1 MAVSSE
7 ALRFDGVTQSFGT
20 TVALEGIDLS
30 VRTGE
35 FLTIVGPSGC
45 GKSTLLR
52 LAAGLISPT
61 GGRVSVHDEEV
72 SEPRRDVGFMFQKP
86 TLLPWLSA
94 RENVMLPKSL
104 HSRPTQNDRAE
115 ADRLLELVG
124 LQGSEYRYPDHL
136 SGGMQ
141 QRVALARLLMTGADL
156 LLLDEPFGALDEFTR
171 EKLNFE
177 LLDIRRATG
186 ATIVLVTHSISEA
199 VLLGDRVVAM
209 SPRPGRIAEQ
219 VEVGLGD
226 VKNLSD
232 PAQWRLRPLAEP
244 ALEDAFDDGRRAA

>member
-1 MAVSSE
+1 MASE
-7 ALRFDGVTQSFGT
+7 ALRFEGVDQSFGDT
-20 TVALEGIDLS
+20 RALDGIDMS
-30 VRTGE
+30 VHQGE

-52 LAAGLISPT
+52 LAAGLIAPT
-61 GGRVSVHDEEV
+61 AGRLIVHGEQV
-72 SEPRRDVGFMFQKP
+72 TGPRRDVGFMFQKP
-86 TLLPWLSA
+86 TLLPWLNA
-94 RENVMLPKSL
+94 RENVLLPRSL
-104 HSRPTQNDRAE
+104 HTRPTAGDRDE
-115 ADRLLELVG
+115 ADRLLALVG
-124 LQGSEYRYPDHL
+124 LHGSAFRYPDHL

-171 EKLNFE
+171 ENLNFE

-209 SPRPGRIAEQ
+209 SPRPGRIAET
-219 VEVGLGD
+219 VDVDLGS
-226 VKNLSD
+226 LRTPETLRSD
-232 PAQWRLRPLAEP
+232 RFAGILNRVR
-244 ALEDAFDDGRRAA
+244 DAFAGGRQAA